1 MVHFWS
7 TFGLVRTPD
16 ADAER
21 RRARDATGGDGDD
34 RGVLIDGVFVVVL
47 DCGGVPRW

>member
-1 MVHFWS
+1 M
-7 TFGLVRTPD
+7 TALFGKWARVRTPD